1 MQQELWQVMFS
12 GGGVRIEGGLF
23 VFNFISTLGTFCENT
38 SFQNRRDHRLE
49 GKANNLVYIC
59 FLDLVKILKLAE
71 VCFHCV

>member
-12 GGGVRIEGGLF
+12 GGGGCLFLILFLLWEPSVRM
-23 VFNFISTLGTFCENT
+23 
-38 SFQNRRDHRLE
+38 SFQNRRDRRLE
-49 GKANNLVYIC
+49 VKANNLVYVY